1 MTRAR
6 SVDWKLVL
14 LKQNP
19 FPDVPPRTP
28 GEAIWAG
35 MPRLKD
41 QVNVL
46 LVEAQST
53 SATQV
58 VLNWGAYGSGKTH
71 AAIYFGTRDRLPTI
85 EDEHVRD
92 VWILYVHTPRDP
104 SQADTI
110 LYRNILEVI
119 RFGRLRQ
126 TIRDI
131 IALHGEQ
138 NSLEML
144 QDIVRSETLGKALW
158 LLGLERSGAGQL
170 RLWKDDKA
178 SDEWEWL
185 LQAYFFSQHTKT
197 ALRQLGLGRG
207 IDNSQDRF
215 RILGGVLQ
223 CLIGLAPVE
232 EIERHSRVLLW
243 IDEME
248 DLIYFTSR
256 QYRPFTQGLRDLID
270 RLPSYFTL
278 LMNFTLAAPEA
289 YEDATVVLGQAL
301 MDRITHQIYFQEPNE
316 KEAYRYVVELLDAFR
331 TQPPQDLGLPPTYP
345 FSEETLKEIIGMLPE
360 RTPREVNKR
369 CSEIITNALMKG
381 VISAAGKGIISMDFV
396 AELDKDRL
404 DLELHTKRGQ
414 QALW

>member
-1 MTRAR
+1 MAKVQ
-6 SVDWKLVL
+6 SIDWQLVL

-41 QVNVL
+41 QFKAL
-46 LVEAQST
+46 FVEAQST
-53 SATQV
+53 STTQV

-71 AAIYFGTRDRLPTI
+71 AAIYFGTRDRLPRVKG
-85 EDEHVRD
+85 EQVRD
-92 VWILYVHTPRDP
+92 VCILYVRTPKDP

-119 RFGRLRQ
+119 HFSRLRQ

-131 IALHGEQ
+131 IAEYGVQ
-138 NSLEML
+138 NALGKL
-144 QDIVRSETLGKALW
+144 QDVVESEALGKALW
-158 LLGLERSGAGQL
+158 LLGLEKSGTGQL
-170 RLWKDDKA
+170 RLFGDDEGPN
-178 SDEWEWL
+178 EWQRL
-185 LQAYFFSQHTKT
+185 LEAYFFSQHTKT
-197 ALRQLGLGRG
+197 DLKRLELSRG

-223 CLIGLAPVE
+223 CLTGLAPVE
-232 EIERHSRVLLW
+232 EIEHRSRVLLW

-270 RLPSYFTL
+270 HLPSYFTL

-301 MDRITHQIYFQEPNE
+301 MDRVTHQIYFQEPNE
-316 KEAYRYVVELLDAFR
+316 KEAYEYVIELLAAFR
-331 TQPPQDLGLPPTYP
+331 TQTPLDLELPPTYP
-345 FSEETLKEIIGMLPE
+345 FSEETLEEIVRMLPK
-360 RTPREVNKR
+360 RTPREINKR
-369 CSEIITNALMKG
+369 CSEIITNALMRG
-381 VISAAGKGIISMDFV
+381 AISAAGKSTISMDFV

-404 DLELHTKRGQ
+404 DLEFRC
-414 QALW
+414 